1 MCADGSQSM
10 NSRTDALVRLS
21 IGLTAHRDLL
31 PEEGPALRAAGRE
44 FP

>member
-31 PEEGPALRAAGRE
+31 PEEGPVLRAAGRE
-44 FP
+44 FS